1 MDNLEKAE
9 FTALIHHVA
18 RFLKPGIP
26 IYNFKGYGWQNN
38 QKKNTDNC
46 KALCISCKYKKKLM
60 KTQAFAC

>member
-38 QKKNTDNC
+38 QKKNTGNL
-46 KALCISCKYKKKLM
+46 KRY
-60 KTQAFAC
+60 AFHANTKRS